1 MKYPYIGKAKEKT
14 GYTLRVLFTR
24 EQSGI
29 LLTDPLKR
37 YPKQIGLNSL
47 NYWNEIAFT
56 DEKDG

>member
-1 MKYPYIGKAKEKT
+1 MKYPYIGKARNKI
-14 GYTLRVLFTR
+14 RVLFTR

-37 YPKQIGLNSL
+37 YPKRIGLNSL

>member
-1 MKYPYIGKAKEKT
+1 MKYPYIGKARNKI
-14 GYTLRVLFTR
+14 RVLFTR